1 MYHASMTSRHD
12 ISPLLRSY
20 LAKHPPLS
28 REDEVAAAKAGDR
41 RRLVDHSFRLAVAGA
56 RWFLSHPLA
65 SSMSMD
71 DLVAMGVLGLMK
83 AAERFDPDQ
92 GNRFASYAIN
102 WVRHEIQRTLENVGD
117 EIRVPVGTRRRLA
130 RLVQARDKL
139 GEDVAVLSRELGWT
153 EARVRSLLRQV
164 RTMCMC
170 KTGDGDGLDAD
181 RADCLNMSQETC
193 LSRQEEGAAAAA
205 ALGHLSETT
214 RTAVEL
220 RLGLG
225 QDEAVTPAREV
236 AELLE
241 VSRQSVDRMVA
252 LGIERMRAEYPAEL
266 RKIARRRRE
275 GARADMRE

>member
-1 MYHASMTSRHD
+1 MTGRQD

-56 RWFLSHPLA
+56 RWFLNHPLA

-71 DLVAMGVLGLMK
+71 DLVAMGVLGLVT
-83 AAERFDPDQ
+83 AAERFNPDL
-92 GNRFASYAIN
+92 GIRFASYAIA
-102 WVRHEIQRTLENVGD
+102 WVRHEIQRTLENSGA

-130 RLVQARDKL
+130 RLMQAREKF
-139 GEDVAVLSRELGWT
+139 GEDVSVLSRELGWT
-153 EARVRSLLRQV
+153 PARVRSLLGQA
-164 RTMCMC
+164 RTMCVS
-170 KTGDGDGLDAD
+170 KVDDGGGLDAD
-181 RADCLNMSQETC
+181 HSDCFAMSQETC

-205 ALGHLSETT
+205 ALGHLSERT

-225 QDEAVTPAREV
+225 QDEAAAPAREV
-236 AELLE
+236 ADLLG

-252 LGIERMRAEYPAEL
+252 LGIERMRAEYPVEL
-266 RKIARRRRE
+266 RRIARRRRE
-275 GARADMRE
+275 GVRADMRE